1 MAAPSSHRL
10 SRRRYSWR
18 YMKNI
23 RASTRLAVFW
33 LGVDREIE
41 DMVKPCHQYL
51 AFLPGNCKKPLLRP
65 PLPTRPWEKLGI
77 DLCNLNGHEYLIITD
92 YFSSSTEVR
101 ALKTNSKASL
111 IIREVKDAFS
121 CFGNPIEAVT
131 DGGPQFKSNGKAK
144 AAVKNVKKLLKK
156 CGSMNDKFWKGT
168 QAIRYTLLSCG
179 KSPSQLYLAEHCV
192 TLTGWSYNL
201 ICLSSSLENSTWKH
215 IYMYRICV
223 SNIIM
228 WKKKVSRQESFR
240 KRFRTYIT

>member
-41 DMVKPCHQYL
+41 DMVKRCHQYL
-51 AFLPGNCKKPLLRP
+51 AFLPGNCNKPLLRP

-77 DLCNLNGHEYLIITD
+77 DLCNLNGRKYLIITD
-92 YFSSSTEVR
+92 YFSFSTEVR

-121 CFGNPIEAVT
+121 CFGNPIEAVS
-131 DGGPQFKSNGKAK
+131 DGGPQFKSNGEAK

-156 CGSMNDKFWKGT
+156 CGSMNDKFCLAG
-168 QAIRYTLLSCG
+168 RVLLSC
-179 KSPSQLYLAEHCV
+179 
-192 TLTGWSYNL
+192 
-201 ICLSSSLENSTWKH
+201 TWPNTAWLWRVDH
-215 IYMYRICV
+215 I
-223 SNIIM
+223 
-228 WKKKVSRQESFR
+228 
-240 KRFRTYIT
+240 T

>member
-10 SRRRYSWR
+10 SRRRYYWR

-41 DMVKPCHQYL
+41 DMVKRCHQCL

-92 YFSSSTEVR
+92 YFLFSTEVR

-121 CFGNPIEAVT
+121 CFGNPVDAVS
-131 DGGPQFKSNGKAK
+131 DGGSQFKSNGKAK
-144 AAVKNVKKLLKK
+144 AAVKNVKELLKK

-168 QAIRYTLLSCG
+168 QAIRYTLLSCA

-192 TLTGWSYNL
+192 ALTGRSHNL
-201 ICLSSSLENSTWKH
+201 ICLSSSLENSIWKH

-240 KRFRTYIT
+240 KRFRTYKT

>member
-33 LGVDREIE
+33 LGVDRKIE
-41 DMVKPCHQYL
+41 DMVKRCHQYL
-51 AFLPGNCKKPLLRP
+51 AFLPGNCNKPLLRP

-77 DLCNLNGHEYLIITD
+77 DLCNLNGHKYLIITD
-92 YFSSSTEVR
+92 YFSFSTEVR

-121 CFGNPIEAVT
+121 CFGNPIEAVS

-144 AAVKNVKKLLKK
+144 AAVKNVKKE
-156 CGSMNDKFWKGT
+156 MWIYEW
-168 QAIRYTLLSCG
+168 QVLSCG

-192 TLTGWSYNL
+192 TLTGWSHNL
-201 ICLSSSLENSTWKH
+201 ICLSSSLENSTWKY

-228 WKKKVSRQESFR
+228 WKKRFLGRSHSESVLE
-240 KRFRTYIT
+240 RT